1 MQTYKD
7 VVATFKE
14 KNPKNDGTWKY
25 DPELGFYR
33 QGGRVGYK
41 PGGILETGVTQ

>member
-14 KNPKNDGTWKY
+14 KNPKQDGTWKY
-25 DPELGFYR
+25 DLELGFHR
-33 QGGRVGYK
+33 QGG
-41 PGGILETGVTQ
+41 